1 MLVPLN
7 IAKSLS
13 ATMEI
18 VKGAADAEPIDKNP
32 IKKLKKLKKLK
43 KAVRVIFFISA
54 PEVF

>member
-32 IKKLKKLKKLK
+32 IKKLKKLKK
-43 KAVRVIFFISA
+43 AVRVIFLISA